1 MTVEVVTYANKKFGL
16 FDKLVDNEHGV
27 PIKVLGMGTE
37 WTGFNDKYRGV
48 LAYLK
53 KHKSDDDIIVFVDG
67 FDTLVNK
74 DLSGFEE
81 KFRATGAGIVV
92 SKDVLVS
99 WVPTVLGRHINRTV
113 FGTCDGKH
121 AANTGMYVGYARD
134 IKTVL
139 AHALDMSC
147 EDDQVNMN
155 ALCSAYDFISVDED
169 CVFFENVGVGRQK
182 SSSAYFVSF
191 PGTPSLSRVHR
202 AAREYAQFF
211 RVQFVVLAII
221 ALAVSPR
228 TVKPRIIIAVAAI
241 TAAYV
246 AFADKSCALEK

>member
-1 MTVEVVTYANKKFGL
+1 MPVEVVTYANKRFGL
-16 FDKLVDNEHGV
+16 FDKLVENEHGV

-37 WTGFNDKYRGV
+37 WKGFNDKYRGV

-53 KHKSDDDIIVFVDG
+53 KHKSDDDIVVFVDG

-92 SKDVLVS
+92 SKDVFIS
-99 WVPTVLGRHINRTV
+99 WVPTILGRHISRTV

-139 AHALDMSC
+139 TDALDMSC

-155 ALCSAYDFISVDED
+155 TLCSAYDFIQVDED
-169 CVFFENVGVGRQK
+169 RVFFENMSAGDTK

-191 PGTPSLSRVHR
+191 PGTPSFDRVHR

-221 ALAVSPR
+221 ALAIAPR
-228 TVKPRIIIAVAAI
+228 SVKPRVLVAVASI
-241 TAAYV
+241 VAAYV